1 MKIIGS
7 DYDGTLNHNG
17 IDDAKREAIEKW
29 RSAGNVFALV
39 SGRHV
44 HSVRDLHEEQN
55 FACDYFVGSNGAVIL
70 NANNEVV
77 HADCCDMDML
87 LPLLRYLYELGCP
100 VGLVHSEDFFDVFP
114 GEDSMKNLDRDYSQK
129 YYFVDNLPQLRYY
142 TQVSTWRPTFEEA
155 AFISAKVRER
165 FGEYFNPMQNG
176 LNIDIVRADVNKA
189 KGLYRLMELT
199 GAEYDDVITVGDNV
213 NDYDM
218 IKEFRSYAMESGVQ
232 SIKDLADFVIPGVTE
247 LIERELESGAK
258 QP

>member
-17 IDDAKREAIEKW
+17 IDDAKREAIKKW

-44 HSVRDLHEEQN
+44 HSVRDQHKEQN

-87 LPLLRYLYELGCP
+87 LPLLQYLYELGCP

-114 GEDSMKNLDRDYSQK
+114 NEDSMKNLDRDYSQK
-129 YYFVDNLPQLRYY
+129 YYFADNLPQLLIDRFPLRLCAHRQLCRANHRAHRCA
-142 TQVSTWRPTFEEA
+142 QVVCQHR
-155 AFISAKVRER
+155 
-165 FGEYFNPMQNG
+165 
-176 LNIDIVRADVNKA
+176 
-189 KGLYRLMELT
+189 KGLLLRLFRINHRIYVHSPAPYLFSFYGELA
-199 GAEYDDVITVGDNV
+199 GI
-213 NDYDM
+213 M
-218 IKEFRSYAMESGVQ
+218 
-232 SIKDLADFVIPGVTE
+232 P
-247 LIERELESGAK
+247 
-258 QP
+258 

>member
-17 IDDAKREAIEKW
+17 IDEIKRQAIEDW
-29 RSAGNVFALV
+29 RRAGNVFALV

-44 HSVRDLHEEQN
+44 HSVRDLHVEQN
-55 FACDYFVGSNGAVIL
+55 FECDYFVGSNGAVIL

-87 LPLLRYLYELGCP
+87 VPLIKYLYELGCP
-100 VGLVHSEDFFDVFP
+100 VGLVHSVDFFDVFP
-114 GEDSMKNLDRDYSQK
+114 SEDSTRKLDRDNCLQFYTI
-129 YYFVDNLPQLRYY
+129 DALPAIPYY
-142 TQVSTWRPTFEEA
+142 TQVSTWRPTLEEA
-155 AFISAKVRER
+155 AEVSAKVREK
-165 FGEYFNPMQNG
+165 FGAYFNPMQNG

-189 KGLYRLMELT
+189 KGLYRLMEIL
-199 GAEYDDVITVGDNV
+199 GATYDDVITVGDNV

-232 SIKDLADFVIPGVTE
+232 SIKDLADFTIPGVAE
-247 LIERELESGAK
+247 LIRKELEI
-258 QP
+258 

>member
-17 IDDAKREAIEKW
+17 IDDGKRQAIRDW
-29 RSAGNVFALV
+29 RQAGNVFALV

-44 HSVRDLHEEQN
+44 NSVRDLHIRQDFE
-55 FACDYFVGSNGAVIL
+55 CDYFVGSNGAVIL
-70 NANNEVV
+70 DNQDQVV
-77 HADCCDMDML
+77 HKDCCDMDML
-87 LPLLRYLYELGCP
+87 VPLLKYLYALGCP
-100 VGLVHSEDFFDVFP
+100 VGLVHSVDFFDVFP
-114 GEDSMKNLDRDYSQK
+114 SEESCRELARDNSENSCTI
-129 YYFVDNLPQLRYY
+129 DTIPAIPYY
-142 TQVSTWRPTFEEA
+142 TQVSTWRPTEAEA
-155 AFISAKVRER
+155 AAVSAKVRER

-189 KGLYRLMELT
+189 RGLYKLMERL

-232 SIKDLADFVIPGVTE
+232 SIKDLADFTTPGVAE
-247 LIERELESGAK
+247 LIKKELEI
-258 QP
+258 

>member
-17 IDDAKREAIEKW
+17 IDDTKRQAIERW
-29 RSAGNVFALV
+29 RRAGNVFALV

-44 HSVRDLHEEQN
+44 NSVRDLHIQQN
-55 FACDYFVGSNGAVIL
+55 FDCDYFVGSNGAVIL
-70 NANNEVV
+70 DANNQVV
-77 HADCCDMDML
+77 HADVCDPNML
-87 LPLLRYLYELGCP
+87 VPLIEYLYELGCS
-100 VGLVHSEDFFDVFP
+100 VGLVHSVDFFDVFP
-114 GEDSMKNLDRDYSQK
+114 ENVDISTLKRDHSPDSYTLTTI
-129 YYFVDNLPQLRYY
+129 PAIPYY

-155 AFISAKVRER
+155 AQVSAKVREK

-189 KGLYRLMELT
+189 KGLYRLMELV
-199 GAEYDDVITVGDNV
+199 GAKYDDVITVGDNV

-232 SIKDLADFVIPGVTE
+232 SIKDLADFTTPGVAE
-247 LIERELESGAK
+247 LIELELENE
-258 QP
+258 

>member
-17 IDDAKREAIEKW
+17 IDDAKRQAIDAW
-29 RSAGNVFALV
+29 RKAGNVFALV

-44 HSVRDLHEEQN
+44 NSVRDLHIQQN

-70 NANNEVV
+70 DADNKIV

-87 LPLLRYLYELGCP
+87 VPLIEYLYELGCP
-100 VGLVHSEDFFDVFP
+100 VGLVHSVDYFDVFP
-114 GEDSMKNLDRDYSQK
+114 SEESSRKLDRDNSK
-129 YYFVDNLPQLRYY
+129 NACTIDTIPPIPYY
-142 TQVSTWRPTFEEA
+142 TQVSTWRPTEAEA
-155 AFISAKVRER
+155 AYVSAKVREK
-165 FGEYFNPMQNG
+165 FGQYFNPMQNG

-189 KGLYRLMELT
+189 KGLYKLMELL

-218 IKEFRSYAMESGVQ
+218 IKEFKSYAMENGVQ
-232 SIKDLADFVIPGVTE
+232 SIKKLATFTTPGVDE
-247 LIERELESGAK
+247 LIYRELEA
-258 QP
+258 